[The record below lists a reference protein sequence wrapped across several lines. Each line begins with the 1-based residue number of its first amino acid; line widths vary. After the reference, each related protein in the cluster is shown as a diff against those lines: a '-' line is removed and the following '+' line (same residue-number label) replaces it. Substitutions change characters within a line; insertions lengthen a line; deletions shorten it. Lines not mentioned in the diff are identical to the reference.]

1 MRPLGRRPGIH
12 SLQWWLWIP
21 GSREDAR
28 PGMTVWMDMRVKPAY
43 DAARVAAPCARF
55 PDFDFKQPSAVV
67 LAPPRELG
75 FWFFSLSKREGGG
88 TPKGALGN
96 GRGLFPG
103 SPENRSTRQR
113 LSALHRGDLLAPVR
127 ASGDV
132 AALGAR
138 ARRFRAARLSPSSQ
152 LQWQTLLM
160 GPDGNPKPPECAEH
174 RLLRARR
181 RRIPPRATSVPG
193 NAPQVERD

>member
-1 MRPLGRRPGIH
+1 M
-12 SLQWWLWIP
+12 SA
-21 GSREDAR
+21 SRQ
-28 PGMTVWMDMRVKPAY
+28 
-43 DAARVAAPCARF
+43 F
-55 PDFDFKQPSAVV
+55 PDLDFKQPRAVV

-75 FWFFSLSKREGGG
+75 FWFFSLSKQEGGG
-88 TPKGALGN
+88 TPKGAPWVN

-174 RLLRARR
+174 RLLPARR
-181 RRIPPRATSVPG
+181 RRSHPHIAKRPRQRPLLWNGMTRNIHHKLEHIKNIYSINREYIPCRRRLHHCESKLRSRRG
-193 NAPQVERD
+193 